1 MNPED
6 LRKAKDRKDQYKK
19 INDIA
24 KILGMQ
30 SANLLKHEFLK
41 YRKERLLEELQW
53 FKDQS
58 LRMRANNQHY
68 QQQQQQHMG
77 SSQPNNHQ
85 YHQ

>member
-24 KILGMQ
+24 NILRMPQ
-30 SANLLKHEFLK
+30 ATLLKHEFLK

-58 LRMRANNQHY
+58 LRMRANNHFSN
-68 QQQQQQHMG
+68 MNT
-77 SSQPNNHQ
+77 SQPNN
-85 YHQ
+85 